1 MGRKI
6 IINLLIIFIH
16 FLIGINVE
24 KYSEMK
30 FNELKV
36 KDKILRIYFW
46 TLIITVAILLFIE
59 FIKYSLSVF
68 VN

>member
-46 TLIITVAILLFIE
+46 TLIITGAILLFVG
-59 FIKYSLSVF
+59 FIKYCYSYL
-68 VN
+68 

>member
-46 TLIITVAILLFIE
+46 ILIITCAILLFIV

>member
-6 IINLLIIFIH
+6 IINWLIIFIH
-16 FLIGINVE
+16 CLIGINVE

-46 TLIITVAILLFIE
+46 TLIITAAILLFIG

>member
-30 FNELKV
+30 FDELKV
-36 KDKILRIYFW
+36 KDKILRIYF
-46 TLIITVAILLFIE
+46 
-59 FIKYSLSVF
+59 
-68 VN
+68 